1 MTQEPARITVRRT
14 SKEDV
19 GERHVVVSVDG
30 RKLGDLLH
38 GQRMTRELEPGH
50 HRLKVHNTLVW
61 KTLEFDLGPG
71 EHAHFMT
78 VNRLGSGAW
87 QLLMLIGAGPLYVTL
102 EREPAPPLL

>member
-1 MTQEPARITVRRT
+1 MTQEPSRITVRRT
-14 SKEDV
+14 GKDDV

-30 RKLGDLLH
+30 RKLGDLLF
-38 GQRMTRELEPGH
+38 GQRMTRELPPGH

-71 EHAHFMT
+71 EHAHFVT
-78 VNRLGSGAW
+78 ANRLGGGAW

-102 EREPAPPLL
+102 ERDVAPT